1 MVSGSGRIF
10 IDAAEKGARYARVF
24 RKAGVLLGR
33 GRIARAIQVLEE
45 GRSLAEQFGDPTMAT
60 RFATEIRRAETQAK
74 SPD

>member
-1 MVSGSGRIF
+1 
-10 IDAAEKGARYARVF
+10 
-24 RKAGVLLGR
+24 
-33 GRIARAIQVLEE
+33 VLEE